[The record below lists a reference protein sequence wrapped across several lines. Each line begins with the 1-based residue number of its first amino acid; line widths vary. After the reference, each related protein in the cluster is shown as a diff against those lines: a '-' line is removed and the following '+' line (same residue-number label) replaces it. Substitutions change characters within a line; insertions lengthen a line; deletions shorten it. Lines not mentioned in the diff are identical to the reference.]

1 MLCYI
6 YQYILNLETNP
17 IIPNMTFYQKRLGAP
32 SLMILTFRE
41 IEKWR
46 LSVNIRLFWRTSLT

>member
-32 SLMILTFRE
+32 SLMILAFRE

-46 LSVNIRLFWRTSLT
+46 LSINVRLF